1 MKAVIFDMDGV
12 IVDSEPIYN
21 KVHADMLREFG
32 ITEFLDCPEDYTGM
46 TSIAV
51 FTKTRELY
59 QLKQTIAEIAAY
71 QRDIIIREIKKLE
84 DEPIA
89 GIRELLASL
98 KKHKIKTAI
107 ASSSERLFI
116 NTVVDKFGLHN
127 YFDVIVSGDDI
138 EKSKPAPDIFLK
150 AAHLLCVEP
159 ANCLVIEDSKSGTI
173 AAKAAAMKCV
183 GFANPNSGK
192 QDLSQA
198 DKIISSIHEINILEY
213 IKTLNFK

>member
-12 IVDSEPIYN
+12 IIDSEPIYN
-21 KVHADMLREFG
+21 KIHADMLREFG

-46 TSIAV
+46 TSMSV

-84 DEPIA
+84 DEPIT
-89 GIRELLASL
+89 GIRELLTSL

-116 NTVVDKFGLHN
+116 NTVVDKFGLHD

-138 EKSKPAPDIFLK
+138 ENSKPAPDIFLK

>member
-12 IVDSEPIYN
+12 IIDSEPIYN
-21 KVHADMLREFG
+21 KIHADMLREFG

-51 FTKTRELY
+51 FTKTKELY

-71 QRDIIIREIKKLE
+71 QRDIIIREIKNL
-84 DEPIA
+84 DNEPIP
-89 GIRELLASL
+89 GIRELLANL
-98 KKHKIKTAI
+98 KEHNIKTAI

-116 NTVVDKFGLHN
+116 DTVVTKFGLHD
-127 YFDVIVSGDDI
+127 YFDIIVSGDDI
-138 EKSKPAPDIFLK
+138 KNSKPAPDIFLK
-150 AAHLLCVEP
+150 AANLLSVEP
-159 ANCLVIEDSKSGTI
+159 AKCLVIEDSKNGTI
-173 AAKAAAMKCV
+173 AAKAAEMKCV

-198 DKIISSIHEINILEY
+198 DKIISSIHEIDILEY
-213 IKTLNFK
+213 VKTLNFI